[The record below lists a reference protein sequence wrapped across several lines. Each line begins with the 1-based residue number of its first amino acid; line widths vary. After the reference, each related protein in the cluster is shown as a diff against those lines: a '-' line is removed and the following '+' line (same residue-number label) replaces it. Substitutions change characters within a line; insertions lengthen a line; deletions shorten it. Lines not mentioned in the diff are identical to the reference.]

1 MIKLKEGL
9 TKANEIAAWFG
20 IASNTFSNTRKR
32 KLKELEDYCSFE
44 DLGRKGINIK
54 EVYID
59 VYGGFNQDVKV
70 YKREV
75 ERQRGLTSISAI
87 VEDIMKEEPYCNYS
101 ESSVKNRMRKAG
113 IIAYGVTKEENSH
126 GIYGSREYKW
136 VIKLYNEEY
145 HYRFLADDE
154 QELFDNLTY
163 DFYKGGAQSKEELI
177 QTEQKMALLDDELRD
192 GGISGKEYLEE
203 RDRIRGRKSFYELI
217 KTFKEQTGFL
227 IVRGTVHNNEIILED
242 DEFNRRLE
250 EYCGGC

>member
-1 MIKLKEGL
+1 MVKLKEGL
-9 TKANEIAAWFG
+9 MKANEIATWFG
-20 IASNTFSNTRKR
+20 MKVSSFSSSRKR
-32 KLKELEDYCSFE
+32 KLKELEEYCSFE

-54 EVYID
+54 EIYID
-59 VYGGFNQDVKV
+59 TYGNLAQDVKF
-70 YKREV
+70 YKEEV
-75 ERQRGLTSISAI
+75 GRQHGLTSISAI
-87 VEDIMKEEPYCNYS
+87 VEEAMKKEPYCNYS
-101 ESSVKNRMRKAG
+101 RTSIENRMRKAG

-177 QTEQKMALLDDELRD
+177 QTEQKMALLDDELKE

-203 RDRIRGRKSFYELI
+203 RDKIRGRKSFYELI

-227 IVRGTVHNNEIILED
+227 IVRGTVHNDEIILED
-242 DEFNRRLE
+242 DEFNRKLE

>member
-9 TKANEIAAWFG
+9 IKANELAAWFG
-20 IASNTFSNTRKR
+20 MKVSSFSSGRSR

-59 VYGGFNQDVKV
+59 VYGGFNQDVKI